1 MCGRTRGTCP
11 RWEGVQH
18 RGAYPR
24 LEPVDKL
31 DNVRMLEL
39 LEHLELVVD
48 HLLVTLDISLQDNLD
63 GHLARGAVSLTNNAI
78 CSSTESSTESILG
91 PIRKDCLLGSAV
103 SGSGPGSGLGG
114 SEGG

>member
-1 MCGRTRGTCP
+1 M
-11 RWEGVQH
+11 EGG
-18 RGAYPR
+18 RGAHPR

-63 GHLARGAVSLTNNAI
+63 GHLARGAISLTNDTI
-78 CSSTESSTESILG
+78 CSSTESSTESVFG
-91 PIRKDCLLGSAV
+91 PIRKDWLLESVGSR
-103 SGSGPGSGLGG
+103 SGSGLGW